1 MDIYCD
7 FRARSIASLHVQTG
21 QATNK
26 APIFDFIS
34 KKTRFIAKK
43 GLSAY
48 TRIVATNFLSSKDKG
63 CIYLILLFCNTFTFA
78 LTPKTQEGPTQSL
91 ESALD

>member
-26 APIFDFIS
+26 APIFGFIS
-34 KKTRFIAKK
+34 KKTRFMPKK
-43 GLSAY
+43 VSPHTLELWQRTFCPQR
-48 TRIVATNFLSSKDKG
+48 TRTAF
-63 CIYLILLFCNTFTFA
+63 ILYCYFA
-78 LTPKTQEGPTQSL
+78 IRSL
-91 ESALD
+91 LR

>member
-1 MDIYCD
+1 MDIYCG

-34 KKTRFIAKK
+34 KK
-43 GLSAY
+43 
-48 TRIVATNFLSSKDKG
+48 NQ
-63 CIYLILLFCNTFTFA
+63 IYA
-78 LTPKTQEGPTQSL
+78 
-91 ESALD
+91 